1 MLDHETISFILWA
14 SALVQL
20 AGAAILNFYEGPFIR
35 KVASILLLMVLI
47 FVDTLLV
54 NFPRNSEPVIYA
66 NEVMNCTANLAIGGG
81 LLMILGLR
89 DQPRRLV

>member
-14 SALVQL
+14 SALMQL
-20 AGAAILNFYEGPFIR
+20 AGATILNFYEGPFIR